1 MKLPDVHDL
10 VQFIDSPLSK
20 EEKIPITWK
29 EMDLL
34 VSSQS
39 VGMIDNFCNRSDV
52 ELLFRVANGSG
63 SSGSD
68 FHDIIFTV
76 RRDSPIQG
84 TEEFFISFWDR
95 NVRDILEFFL
105 LKAYA
110 KARSTLLVLLE
121 FCALVMDFFSNV
133 LGRREGSCRYRGSKE
148 RACDKLTWAY
158 RPAPYVFGR

>member
-1 MKLPDVHDL
+1 MPVKLPAVHDL
-10 VQFIDSPLSK
+10 AQFIDSPLSE

-52 ELLFRVANGSG
+52 ELLFRVTSGSG

-76 RRDSPIQG
+76 RRDPPIQG
-84 TEEFFISFWDR
+84 TDEFSISFWDR
-95 NVRDILEFFL
+95 NVCDILEFFL
-105 LKAYA
+105 PGGQSIFNGKEHTT
-110 KARSTLLVLLE
+110 STIGILRPGYGFLFQH
-121 FCALVMDFFSNV
+121 FCLFW
-133 LGRREGSCRYRGSKE
+133 GEE
-148 RACDKLTWAY
+148 RAPADTEDPRKELADKLT
-158 RPAPYVFGR
+158 